1 MISRNVLL
9 VNGDEP
15 TRDIYQTHLES
26 NGYAVRQARSGLEA
40 LGLVGESVPDLIVQE
55 LDLGTFGGLDL
66 IRALRAEAHTRAIA
80 IIVVS
85 AHVLDGDREEARAAG
100 CNAFLS
106 KPCTPSQMLAQVHL
120 LLPPS

>member
-26 NGYAVRQARSGLEA
+26 NGYAVRQARSALEA
-40 LGLVGESVPDLIVQE
+40 LGMVEQSVPDVIVQE
-55 LDLGTFGGLDL
+55 LDLGTFGGLEL
-66 IRALRAEAHTRAIA
+66 LRAMRAAVRTRSIS

-85 AHVLDGDREEARAAG
+85 ARVLDADREDARAAG
-100 CNAFLS
+100 CDAFLA

-120 LLPPS
+120 LLPPG

>member
-40 LGLVGESVPDLIVQE
+40 LGLVEQSVPDLIVQE
-55 LDLGTFGGLDL
+55 LDLGAFGGFDL
-66 IRALRAEAHTRAIA
+66 IRTLRAQARTRAVT

-85 AHVLDGDREEARAAG
+85 ARVLDSDREDARVAG
-100 CNAFLS
+100 CDAFLA

>member
-40 LGLVGESVPDLIVQE
+40 LGLVEQAVPDLIVQE

-66 IRALRAEAHTRAIA
+66 IRALRAKARTRAVN

-85 AHVLDGDREEARAAG
+85 AHVLDGDREDARVAG
-100 CNAFLS
+100 CDAFLP

-120 LLPPS
+120 LLPPG

>member
-15 TRDIYQTHLES
+15 TRDVYQTHLEH
-26 NGYAVRQARSGLEA
+26 NGFSVRQARSGLEA
-40 LGLVGESVPDLIVQE
+40 LGLVDAAVPDVIIQE

-66 IRALRAEAHTRAIA
+66 LRSMRADARTRAIT

-85 AHVLDGDREEARAAG
+85 ARVMDSDREEARLAG
-100 CNAFLS
+100 CDAFLP
-106 KPCTPSQMLAQVHL
+106 KPCTPTQMLAQVRL
-120 LLPPS
+120 LLPS

>member
-15 TRDIYQTHLES
+15 TRDLYQTHLEN
-26 NGYAVRQARSGLEA
+26 NGFAVRQARSGLEA
-40 LGLVGESVPDLIVQE
+40 LGLVRQSLPDVIIQE

-66 IRALRAEAHTRAIA
+66 LRALRAEARTRAIT

-85 AHVLDGDREEARAAG
+85 AHVLDGDRERARAAG
-100 CNAFLS
+100 CDAFLA
-106 KPCTPSQMLAQVHL
+106 KPCTPSRMLAQMRL
-120 LLPPS
+120 LLPPG

>member
-1 MISRNVLL
+1 MTSRNVLL

-40 LGLVGESVPDLIVQE
+40 LGLVEQSVPDLIVQE
-55 LDLGTFGGLDL
+55 LDLGTFGGLEL
-66 IRALRAEAHTRAIA
+66 IRALRAEARTRAVS

-85 AHVLDGDREEARAAG
+85 ARVLDGDREDARVAG
-100 CNAFLS
+100 CDAFLS